1 MKRMLD
7 LGCGSNKRSGAIG
20 ADITRGSAADV
31 IVNLEHTFSFRD
43 NAFDHIIF
51 NHVIE
56 HLTDIPA
63 SMEEI
68 WRISAPTLAW
78 KASRLTFPLPLPI
91 PTQPIAITSAIAL
104 SIFWLC
110 RFPNLPANC
119 VGCWVSFSE
128 LKLLSI
134 ARKWLKNSKKLK
146 SGSHSILSSAGWAS
160 NGSQTF
166 TPSST
171 NPFLLLSFPL
181 ETSFFV

>member
-20 ADITRGSAADV
+20 ADITRDSAADV
-31 IVNLEHTFSFRD
+31 IVNLEHTFPFRD

-78 KASRLTFPLPLPI
+78 KASRLTFPLPHPI
-91 PTQPIAITSAIAL
+91 PTQPTAITSAIAL

-146 SGSHSILSSAGWAS
+146 SGSHSILSFAGWAS
-160 NGSQTF
+160 NGSQTS

-171 NPFLLLSFPL
+171 NPFFVLSFPL